1 MPGARGNAMM
11 RSALGLL
18 VGFLVSASIF
28 WFGNQ
33 AYQQYV
39 IAPSGAD
46 ATRPDRYGEFLASN
60 VTAAL
65 AGAPLIWCLIA
76 LVGGGAAALI
86 SRKRWAAWVFGAVA
100 LALGAANM
108 MLIPLPW
115 WAWAAGLLGVG
126 VGALVA
132 TRLAPAA

>member
-1 MPGARGNAMM
+1 MIRI
-11 RSALGLL
+11 ALGLL
-18 VGFLVSASIF
+18 VGLAISASIF
-28 WFGNQ
+28 WFGSQ

-46 ATRPDRYGEFLASN
+46 ATRPDRYGEFLSSN

-65 AGAPLIWCLIA
+65 TGAPLIWCLVA
-76 LVGGGAAALI
+76 LVGGGAAALV
-86 SRKRWAAWVFGAVA
+86 SRKRWAAWVFGAAA

-115 WAWAAGLLGVG
+115 WAWGAGLLGVG

-132 TRLAPAA
+132 ARFAPAA